1 MQFKLDHAPL
11 SITDGALLN
20 ISDAAG
26 RSLRVLDGRIWITQH
41 GSLDDV
47 FLNAGET
54 HTFTGDGS
62 AVVTAEGRGPAN
74 ATVLFDV
81 PLTVQSRSPTKP
93 RWLGLLDRSRNP
105 VARPAAVG

>member
-1 MQFKLDHAPL
+1 MQFTLDHAPL
-11 SITDGALLN
+11 SLTDGALLN

-26 RSLRVLDGRIWITQH
+26 RSLRVLDGKVWITQH

-54 HTFTGDGS
+54 HTFVGAGS
-62 AVVTAEGRGPAN
+62 AVVTAEGHGGAN

-81 PLTVQSRSPTKP
+81 PLTVQSRSRAKP
-93 RWLGLLDRSRNP
+93 RWLSLLAGSWP
-105 VARPAAVG
+105 VAHA

>member
-11 SITDGALLN
+11 SLTDGALLN

-26 RSLRVLDGRIWITQH
+26 RSLRVLDGRVWITQQ

-47 FLNAGET
+47 FLDAGDSL
-54 HTFTGDGS
+54 TFTGSGS
-62 AVVTAEGRGPAN
+62 AIVTAEGRRGAK

-81 PLTVQSRSPTKP
+81 PLTVQARTRVKSPWMGVFGAASKP
-93 RWLGLLDRSRNP
+93 T
-105 VARPAAVG
+105 AQA